1 MAARCPPVLLGR
13 AGERETLD
21 RLLANV
27 RGGQSAVIVLRGE
40 AGVGKTALLRYC
52 ARQGSDFRVVQVVG
66 VEAEMELPFAALH
79 QLCAPMRR
87 RLDGLPRPQQDALRV
102 ALGLAAGDP
111 ADRFLVAL
119 AVLSLVSAVAEERP
133 LLCVVDDAQWLDA
146 ASHQVL
152 GFVAR
157 RLLAESVAIV
167 VAVREPSAKPT
178 FEGSPG
184 LALRGL
190 DDDAARALLRRAIP
204 GRLDDRVRDRIVAET
219 RGNPLAL
226 LELTRDM
233 SAAELAGGFELPARR
248 DLPGHIEDHY
258 RRRLDALPQATRRLM
273 LLAAAEPIGDATLLW
288 RAARTLGIGTSAF
301 APAKDGELLEI
312 GARVRFRHP
321 LVRSA
326 AYRAGSAGDRRRVHE
341 ALADASDAEAE
352 TDRRA
357 WHRALATAGLSED
370 VAAELERSAER
381 AQLRGGLAAAAA
393 FLERATELTP
403 DPGVRA
409 GRALAAAAFKL
420 QSGAPEPA
428 RGLLAQAE
436 AGPLDDLQRAEAHL
450 LRGQIAFASSH
461 GRDAPML
468 LLAAAREME
477 PLDTGLAR
485 DTYLDALSAA
495 LFVGRLASDVD
506 LLEVA
511 QAARGAP
518 PHTGRPQDLL
528 LDGLAVTITDGYA
541 AGAPLL
547 KRALSAFRVEAM
559 PAPEAIRWLWL
570 ATHAAHDLY
579 DDERWELLCS
589 EHIRLARQAGALTV
603 LPIALSARIG
613 LHLFAGQL
621 AQAASLVEELA
632 AVTEA
637 TGTGLPPYGVLALAA
652 FRGREAEAAHL
663 IRATHAELAPRGEG
677 MGLTL
682 VEHATAVL
690 YNGLGRYGEACEAAQ
705 RAAANRRELAFS
717 IWALPELV
725 EAAVRSDRPDLAA
738 DALQRLAQATTPSG
752 TEWAL
757 GVEARAR
764 ALVSEQEAAEDLFRE
779 AVERLGRTRVRGE
792 HARAHLLYGEW
803 LRREGRRVDAREQ
816 LRAAH
821 LMFIEMGMEAFA
833 ERTRRELLATGSTV
847 RKRRADT
854 RDELTPQEE
863 QIALLARD
871 GLTNPEIGAQLF
883 LSPRTVEWHLRK
895 VFTKLGIGSRKGL
908 HGALPKREPTPA

>member
-1 MAARCPPVLLGR
+1 
-13 AGERETLD
+13 
-21 RLLANV
+21 
-27 RGGQSAVIVLRGE
+27 
-40 AGVGKTALLRYC
+40 
-52 ARQGSDFRVVQVVG
+52 
-66 VEAEMELPFAALH
+66 
-79 QLCAPMRR
+79 
-87 RLDGLPRPQQDALRV
+87 
-102 ALGLAAGDP
+102 
-111 ADRFLVAL
+111 
-119 AVLSLVSAVAEERP
+119 
-133 LLCVVDDAQWLDA
+133 
-146 ASHQVL
+146 
-152 GFVAR
+152 
-157 RLLAESVAIV
+157 
-167 VAVREPSAKPT
+167 
-178 FEGSPG
+178 
-184 LALRGL
+184 
-190 DDDAARALLRRAIP
+190 
-204 GRLDDRVRDRIVAET
+204 
-219 RGNPLAL
+219 
-226 LELTRDM
+226 
-233 SAAELAGGFELPARR
+233 
-248 DLPGHIEDHY
+248 
-258 RRRLDALPQATRRLM
+258 
-273 LLAAAEPIGDATLLW
+273 
-288 RAARTLGIGTSAF
+288 
-301 APAKDGELLEI
+301 
-312 GARVRFRHP
+312 
-321 LVRSA
+321 
-326 AYRAGSAGDRRRVHE
+326 VHE
-341 ALADASDAEAE
+341 ALADASDPEAE

-357 WHRALATAGLSED
+357 WHRALATAGLNED
-370 VAAELERSAER
+370 VATELERSAGR

-428 RGLLAQAE
+428 RRLLAQAE
-436 AGPLDDLQRAEAHL
+436 AGPLDDLQRAQVHL
-450 LRGQIAFASSH
+450 LRGQIAFASGQ
-461 GRDAPML
+461 GRDAPTL
-468 LLAAAREME
+468 LLAAAREVE
-477 PLDTGLAR
+477 PLDAQLAR

-495 LFVGRLASDVD
+495 LFVGRLASGVD

-518 PHTGRPQDLL
+518 PHAARPQDLL
-528 LDGLAVTITDGYA
+528 LDALAVTITEGYA

-579 DDERWELLCS
+579 DDESWELLSS

-632 AVTEA
+632 TVTEA
-637 TGTGLPPYGVLALAA
+637 TGSGLPPYGVLALAA
-652 FRGREAEAAHL
+652 FRGRETEAAKL
-663 IRATHAELAPRGEG
+663 IRAIHAELAPRGEG

-705 RAAANRRELAFS
+705 RAAANPQELAFS
-717 IWALPELV
+717 IWSLPELV
-725 EAAVRSDRPDLAA
+725 EAAVRSERPDLAV

-764 ALVSEQEAAEDLFRE
+764 ALLSEGEAAEDLFRA
-779 AVERLGRTRVRGE
+779 AVERLGRTRVRAE

-816 LRAAH
+816 LRTAH
-821 LMFIEMGMEAFA
+821 LMFIDMGMEAFA

-847 RKRRADT
+847 RRRRTET
-854 RDELTPQEE
+854 RDELTPQEQ

-908 HGALPKREPTPA
+908 HGALPKRDPTPA